1 MKKDSN
7 CKEIVITI
15 STNKTFTNSKKKIFY
30 NCIIKSCQNFNKFS
44 RNDFIIPDKTIS
56 IKEIIDPPDD
66 PKRLHS

>member
-15 STNKTFTNSKKKIFY
+15 STNKTFTNSKKKYF
-30 NCIIKSCQNFNKFS
+30 IIVLKSCQNFNRFS
-44 RNDFIIPDKTIS
+44 RNDFIIRDYTIS

>member
-1 MKKDSN
+1 MKQDSN

-15 STNKTFTNSKKKIFY
+15 STNKTFTNSKKKYF
-30 NCIIKSCQNFNKFS
+30 IIVLKSCQNFNRFS
-44 RNDFIIPDKTIS
+44 RNDFIIRDYTIS